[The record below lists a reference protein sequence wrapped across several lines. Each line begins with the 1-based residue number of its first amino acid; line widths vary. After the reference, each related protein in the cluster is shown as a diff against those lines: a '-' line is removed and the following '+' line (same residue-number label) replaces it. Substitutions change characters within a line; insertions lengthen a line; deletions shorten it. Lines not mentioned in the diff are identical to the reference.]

1 MMPTKI
7 RRNRR
12 LLLASGKNS
21 ARMMQHFLQTAQS
34 SSWESFEMIQHGY
47 VRGRKPSSCTAY
59 AAWILRVPACW
70 GSKTIIMT
78 TIVYPHPGYQK
89 FAASVFHKF
98 ALSRSYAIRLFHSFL
113 SWWVYDIKF
122 RHSRSVK
129 SEWNPDFWRKTAYF
143 RVNDFISSL
152 IFFCKPPAEPVPTP
166 HT

>member
-1 MMPTKI
+1 MKLMPTKI

-12 LLLASGKNS
+12 MLLASGKNS

-78 TIVYPHPGYQK
+78 TIFYSHPGYQK

-98 ALSRSYAIRLFHSFL
+98 ALSRSYAIRLFHNFL
-113 SWWVYDIKF
+113 TWRVCDIKS

-129 SEWNPDFWRKTAYF
+129 SEWYFDFWRKTAHF
-143 RVNDFISSL
+143 WSSDFICSL
-152 IFFCKPPAEPVPTP
+152 I
-166 HT
+166 